1 MNHNQPPYDD
11 ARIFNLP
18 WFQDG
23 GPGSG
28 PPFGGPPGQSGGG
41 PPFSGPPGQ
50 SGGGPPSGFPGGQQ
64 QVSAPSSPP
73 PSFTPQ
79 QPQTQQVQGDFGVF
93 AVDPGAIQ
101 RCLFRFT
108 YIWLR
113 WDSFWFFP
121 VFIGRQSIA
130 GFRWQQNRWV
140 YYGVD
145 LNNIQSFQCY

>member
-11 ARIFNLP
+11 PRIFNLP
-18 WFQDG
+18 WFQNN
-23 GPGSG
+23 GPGAG
-28 PPFGGPPGQSGGG
+28 PPFGGPPGQSGGQQ
-41 PPFSGPPGQ
+41 P
-50 SGGGPPSGFPGGQQ
+50 GFPGGQQ

-73 PSFTPQ
+73 PPFTPQ
-79 QPQTQQVQGDFGVF
+79 MPQTQKSQGDFSVY

-101 RCLFRFT
+101 RCLFQFT

-121 VFIGRQSIA
+121 IFVGRQSIA
-130 GFRWQQNRWV
+130 GFRWQRNRWV

-145 LNNIQSFQCY
+145 LNNVQSFQCY